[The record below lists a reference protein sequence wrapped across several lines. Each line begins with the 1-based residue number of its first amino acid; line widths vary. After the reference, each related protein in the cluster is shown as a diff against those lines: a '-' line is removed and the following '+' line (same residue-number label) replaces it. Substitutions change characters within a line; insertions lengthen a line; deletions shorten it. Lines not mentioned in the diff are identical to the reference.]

1 MKRLLFVFLCAAVL
15 FCGCAKQSEENLLA
29 FFESDGAH
37 LCRFEKEGV
46 AFLAKVE
53 VKENGSAL
61 SVSFQKPDTLAGIAV
76 TKTAT
81 ECTAVIGGK
90 SFENAEALLAP
101 FGIFWAKDAE
111 LLAAKV
117 QNGIKTV
124 SVRCE
129 GNADYTLRY
138 NERGMLVSVE
148 GGGYTL
154 FFEEADA

>member
-15 FCGCAKQSEENLLA
+15 FCGCAKRSEENLLA
-29 FFESDGAH
+29 FFAQNGAH

-61 SVSFQKPDTLAGIAV
+61 LVSFQKPDTLAGIAV

-90 SFENAEALLAP
+90 SIEGADALLAP
-101 FGIFWAKDAE
+101 FGIFLAQDATLLTAE
-111 LLAAKV
+111 LKD
-117 QNGIKTV
+117 GIKTI

-129 GNADYTLRY
+129 HTDYTLRY
-138 NERGMLVSVE
+138 NERDALVSVE

-154 FFEEADA
+154 FFEEGDA

>member
-15 FCGCAKQSEENLLA
+15 FCGCAKRGEENLLD

-46 AFLAKVE
+46 AFLASVE

-61 SVSFQKPDTLAGIAV
+61 LVSFQKPDTLAGIAV

-81 ECTAVIGGK
+81 ECTAVIGDK

-101 FGIFWAKDAE
+101 FGIFWAKEAT
-111 LLAAKV
+111 LLAAELKD
-117 QNGIKTV
+117 GIKTI

-129 GNADYTLRY
+129 HSDYTLRY

>member
-129 GNADYTLRY
+129 GNADYILRY

>member
-15 FCGCAKQSEENLLA
+15 FCGCAKRGEENLLA

-61 SVSFQKPDTLAGIAV
+61 LVSFQKPDTLAGIAV

-81 ECTAVIGGK
+81 ECTAVIGDK
-90 SFENAEALLAP
+90 SFENAETLLAP
-101 FGIFWAKDAE
+101 FGIFWAKEAT
-111 LLAAKV
+111 LLAAELKDGV
-117 QNGIKTV
+117 KTI

-129 GNADYTLRY
+129 HSDYTLRY

>member
-15 FCGCAKQSEENLLA
+15 FCGCTKQSEENLLA

-53 VKENGSAL
+53 VKENGSRL
-61 SVSFQKPDTLAGIAV
+61 FVSFQKPDTLAGIAV

-101 FGIFWAKDAE
+101 FGIFWAKEAT
-111 LLAAKV
+111 LLAAELKDGV
-117 QNGIKTV
+117 KTI

-129 GNADYTLRY
+129 HTDYTLRY
-138 NERGMLVSVE
+138 NERDALVSVE

-154 FFEEADA
+154 FFEEGDA

>member
-15 FCGCAKQSEENLLA
+15 FCGCAKRGEENLLA
-29 FFESDGAH
+29 FFAQNGAH

-53 VKENGSAL
+53 VKENGSRL
-61 SVSFQKPDTLAGIAV
+61 FVSFQKPDTLAGIAV

-101 FGIFWAKDAE
+101 FGIFWAKEAT
-111 LLAAKV
+111 LLAAEVKDGV
-117 QNGIKTV
+117 KTI

-129 GNADYTLRY
+129 HTDYTLRY
-138 NERGMLVSVE
+138 NERDALVSVE

-154 FFEEADA
+154 FFEEGDA

>member
-15 FCGCAKQSEENLLA
+15 FCGCAKRGETNLLA
-29 FFESDGAH
+29 FFSQNGKH

-61 SVSFQKPDTLAGIAV
+61 LVSFQKPDTLAGV
-76 TKTAT
+76 TVRKTAN

-90 SFENAEALLAP
+90 DFQGAENLLAP
-101 FGIFWAKDAE
+101 FGIFWAKEATLLSAE
-111 LLAAKV
+111 VKGGV
-117 QNGIKTV
+117 KTV

-129 GNADYTLRY
+129 HADYTLRY
-138 NERGMLVSVE
+138 NERGALVSVE

-154 FFEEADA
+154 FFEEGDA

>member
-29 FFESDGAH
+29 FFAQNGAH

-61 SVSFQKPDTLAGIAV
+61 LVSFQKPDTLKGI
-76 TKTAT
+76 TLKKTANA
-81 ECTAVIGGK
+81 CTASIGGK
-90 SFENAEALLAP
+90 DFAGAEALLAP

-117 QNGIKTV
+117 QDGIKTV

-129 GNADYTLRY
+129 NNADYTLRY

-154 FFEEADA
+154 FFEERSV